1 MHCNQI
7 YCYRNTRKKSCS
19 VGTIEE
25 EKARES
31 CGCSAATG
39 RAKWIILHTHTGRVR
54 HGLVGVGGKRL
65 SIFGVTG
72 KTPPLHPHL
81 WLPFQF
87 FLLFFF
93 FFFYWNITLESA
105 ALWTSYPR
113 RRLLQNVK
121 CQRECWP
128 VFVGRRQMSG
138 CVARAAIAAVAATS
152 QLAARHPAATSPPA
166 AGTEKAAVAC
176 HLQLSSIICPDQA
189 NNLEPNAPLH

>member
-93 FFFYWNITLESA
+93 FFFIIEILPSSRLHFELPTHAEDCCKMSSVSA
-105 ALWTSYPR
+105 NVGQFLWAAA
-113 RRLLQNVK
+113 K
-121 CQRECWP
+121 CQDAWHVRQLP
-128 VFVGRRQMSG
+128 QLQQRRNSLL
-138 CVARAAIAAVAATS
+138 AT
-152 QLAARHPAATSPPA
+152 QQQHHHQR
-166 AGTEKAAVAC
+166 
-176 HLQLSSIICPDQA
+176 
-189 NNLEPNAPLH
+189 LELKKQQWLVTCS